1 MLMGKVFTVTE
12 INRIVKNLLES
23 QRDFANIQVQGELS
37 NFRCYPSGHC
47 YFNLKDKQGVL
58 KAVMFAGNA
67 ARLKFI
73 PKNGDSVL
81 AVGRVGVYER
91 DGVYQIYVD
100 IMLPLGAGNLMLAYE
115 ALKNK
120 LSAEGLFDEA
130 RKKSLPSHPTTVG
143 IITSSAG
150 AAVRDII
157 TVSQRRDP
165 GIKLILY
172 PVRVQGKEAIAEIVE
187 AIEFMNKENLAD
199 VLIVGRGGG
208 SIEDLW
214 AFNEEKVVRAIADSR
229 LPIVS
234 AVGQETDFTL
244 ADFAADMRAATP
256 SAAAEIVV
264 SDSNTLV
271 DKVGKLAQRNVRS
284 MEHLLVTLQGQ
295 LKSLQRSW
303 VFTQPYRFLDD
314 KRVQV
319 DRAHDQ
325 LNGNMEKKV
334 VGIEHALGILQA
346 KLETLSPL
354 AILTRGY
361 TVTEKTNGKLAK
373 SVKDLEAG
381 EQITT
386 RFFDGA
392 IIANVVN
399 TMGKA
404 DN

>member
-187 AIEFMNKENLAD
+187 AIDFMNKENLAD

-234 AVGQETDFTL
+234 AVGHETDFTL

-319 DRAHDQ
+319 DRAHEQ

>member
-1 MLMGKVFTVTE
+1 M
-12 INRIVKNLLES
+12 
-23 QRDFANIQVQGELS
+23 
-37 NFRCYPSGHC
+37 
-47 YFNLKDKQGVL
+47 
-58 KAVMFAGNA
+58 
-67 ARLKFI
+67 
-73 PKNGDSVL
+73 
-81 AVGRVGVYER
+81 
-91 DGVYQIYVD
+91 
-100 IMLPLGAGNLMLAYE
+100 
-115 ALKNK
+115 
-120 LSAEGLFDEA
+120 
-130 RKKSLPSHPTTVG
+130 
-143 IITSSAG
+143 
-150 AAVRDII
+150 
-157 TVSQRRDP
+157 
-165 GIKLILY
+165 
-172 PVRVQGKEAIAEIVE
+172 
-187 AIEFMNKENLAD
+187 
-199 VLIVGRGGG
+199 
-208 SIEDLW
+208 
-214 AFNEEKVVRAIADSR
+214 RAIAASR

-234 AVGQETDFTL
+234 AVGHETDFTL

-271 DKVGKLAQRNVRS
+271 DKVSKLGQRNIRS
-284 MEHLLVTLQGQ
+284 MEHLLVERQGQ

-314 KRVQV
+314 KRLRV
-319 DRAHDQ
+319 DRAHEQ
-325 LNGNMEKKV
+325 LNGNMEKKI

-373 SVKDLEAG
+373 SVKDLETG